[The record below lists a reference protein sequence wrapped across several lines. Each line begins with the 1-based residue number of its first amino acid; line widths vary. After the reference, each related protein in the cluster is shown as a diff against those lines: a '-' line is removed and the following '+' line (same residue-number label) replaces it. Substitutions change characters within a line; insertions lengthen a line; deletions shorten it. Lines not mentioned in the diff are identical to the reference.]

1 MSSAWEG
8 GWFGWFYV
16 VNGDLVVWVQTAR
29 WKGKIGGFGWLQG
42 FGWLAKAFIV
52 VSLGMLA

>member
-1 MSSAWEG
+1 MLGRG

-42 FGWLAKAFIV
+42 FGWLAKAFVV